1 MAQWKHFTKQLNT
14 EAQFNE
20 LIIKNVNGTDIK
32 LKDVADVVLGPENE
46 ESVLKSSGVPM
57 LAIVTIP
64 QPGTNNIAIA
74 DELFKRFEAIKK
86 DMPADI
92 RLEISYDQTKF
103 IRKSIS
109 EVKETLLI
117 SFILVVLII
126 YLFFRDWII
135 AIRPLIDIP
144 VSLIG
149 ALR

>member
-1 MAQWKHFTKQLNT
+1 
-14 EAQFNE
+14 
-20 LIIKNVNGTDIK
+20 
-32 LKDVADVVLGPENE
+32 
-46 ESVLKSSGVPM
+46 M

-135 AIRPLIDIP
+135 AIRPLLD
-144 VSLIG
+144 
-149 ALR
+149 